1 MEKFIIP
8 KANSRGI
15 PCIAEFPEGCSKIVI
30 IIHGFLSSKESDN
43 AAYMMKYF
51 SEKGMGAIAYDQP
64 GHGTEE
70 AADERLILS
79 SCLDS
84 LRTVERYLS
93 AKYPGAEICYFG
105 SSFGGYVLGIYLS
118 RKLNSGHKA
127 FMRCGAVI
135 FPEMILGD
143 VHAEPDPD
151 VMKILDTQGYIETVI
166 DGQHA
171 RFSKEF
177 LEELRANSMVEIYDK
192 AKPQNV
198 EIAFVHG
205 EKDPVVP
212 LAEVKAFAEKHG
224 YPISVVPEEGHS
236 ISSSPESPGIVAAKA
251 YELFMG

>member
-1 MEKFIIP
+1 M
-8 KANSRGI
+8 
-15 PCIAEFPEGCSKIVI
+15 
-30 IIHGFLSSKESDN
+30 
-43 AAYMMKYF
+43 
-51 SEKGMGAIAYDQP
+51 
-64 GHGTEE
+64 
-70 AADERLILS
+70 
-79 SCLDS
+79 
-84 LRTVERYLS
+84 
-93 AKYPGAEICYFG
+93 
-105 SSFGGYVLGIYLS
+105 GIYIS